1 MNRTSSRRIAFG
13 ALLMTAGGLSAS
25 AFATCTS
32 SLVGSTATITCN
44 AATDDVQLGQYYNE
58 YSSVSYFWFHQETA
72 PFGGDEDW
80 DTNAPDYQFL
90 EASAASTINVHLAGG
105 TLTLGIP
112 GEYPGYPPNRLA
124 DGMVGSVNWTG
135 SGAVTLDS
143 SSSTSASTY
152 TVDDGNSPFATTVN
166 ALTLFNKSSAQIT
179 IVTGTAADTV
189 NVLSVYS
196 LDSVEAFN
204 HSGGGTDAVHVGK
217 AGSVQGVK
225 GALKAYGYS
234 TLTIDD
240 SADGTARNATIASN
254 SIAGLAPGTMS
265 WSSSGVI
272 NSPVAVFMGSGD
284 DTLNVQST
292 DRPVLIDGNSGSDT
306 VNIGNGGSA
315 QDILGAVDISN
326 YSSRTAINIDDSADS
341 TGRTATYTET
351 GVTGLTPAAIT
362 WPEND
367 VRAITLRMGVGADT
381 VKVWSV
387 YSGSGD
393 PLTIHGT
400 NGVDAVYFGDASGN
414 AQQILTPVM
423 VDNVAAYTSIWID
436 DSADTTSRSVTYSK
450 TGITG
455 VAPGHIGWASNDVGS
470 VRLYLGS
477 GSDLVHVFSS
487 NRNVSGHSF
496 INQIDLGGGNNQCYV
511 TGSGLGT
518 ASVNS
523 FYANAGDDQ
532 FVISA
537 VPTDVASVNI
547 YGGAQAVWDELV
559 YTGGP
564 ATGAF
569 PGNGTLTPTDIN
581 AHAIN
586 YNSIEHFSIN
596 DWIFRDGFQ

>member
-1 MNRTSSRRIAFG
+1 MKRTRFRRIAFG
-13 ALLMTAGGLSAS
+13 ALVLTAGGLSAS

-32 SLVGSTATITCN
+32 SLAGSTATVTCD
-44 AATDDVQLGQYYNE
+44 AATDDVQIGQFFNTYFLYYI
-58 YSSVSYFWFHQETA
+58 WFHEGA
-72 PFGGDEDW
+72 PFGASDIDW
-80 DTNAPDYQFL
+80 DTNTPDSQYL
-90 EASAASTINVHLAGG
+90 EGNLPPTINVHLAGG
-105 TLTLGIP
+105 TLTLGIQRP
-112 GEYPGYPPNRLA
+112 PGYDPGSPA
-124 DGMVGSVNWTG
+124 DGIMGTVNFFG
-135 SGAVTLDS
+135 SGAITLDS
-143 SSSTSASTY
+143 SFGTAASTY
-152 TVDDGNSPFATTVN
+152 TVNDGVSPFATTVN
-166 ALTLFNKSSAQIT
+166 ALALLNQGTAQIT

-204 HSGGGTDAVHVGK
+204 HSGGGTDTVNVGN
-217 AGSVQGVK
+217 AGSVQGIK
-225 GALKAYGYS
+225 GALKVYGYS

-272 NSPVAVFMGSGD
+272 NVPVPIFMGSGA

-292 DRPVLIDGNSGSDT
+292 DRPVMIDGTSGSDT

-315 QDILGAVDISN
+315 QGILGAVDVSN
-326 YSSRTAINIDDSADS
+326 YSSFTTVNIDDSADT
-341 TGRTATYTET
+341 TGRTATYTKT

-367 VRAITLRMGVGADT
+367 VSAVTLRMGVGQDT
-381 VKVWSV
+381 VKVLSV
-387 YSGSGD
+387 HSGIGD

-400 NGVDAVYFGDASGN
+400 NGVDSVYLGDATGN

-423 VDNVAAYTSIWID
+423 IDNVASYTSVWVD
-436 DSADTTSRSVTYSK
+436 DSADTTGRSVAYSK

-455 VAPGHIGWASNDVGS
+455 VAPGHIGWSSYDVGS

-477 GSDLVHVFSS
+477 GSDVVHVFSS
-487 NRNVSGHSF
+487 NRNVTGRSF
-496 INQIDLGGGNNQCYV
+496 INQIDLGGGNNQCFV

-537 VPTDVASVNI
+537 VATDVGSVNI
-547 YGGAQAVWDELV
+547 YGASQAVWDELV

-569 PGNGTLTPTDIN
+569 PGNGTLTPTDPN

-596 DWIFRDGFQ
+596 DLIFRDGFL

>member
-1 MNRTSSRRIAFG
+1 MNRTSFRRFAFG
-13 ALLMTAGGLSAS
+13 ALLLTAGGLSAS

-32 SLVGSTATITCN
+32 TLVGLTATVTCD
-44 AATDDVQLGQYYNE
+44 AATDDVQIGEFFNT
-58 YSSVSYFWFHQETA
+58 YFLWNIWFHEGA
-72 PFGGDEDW
+72 PFGNSDLDW
-80 DTNAPDYQFL
+80 DTNTPDSQYL
-90 EASAASTINVHLAGG
+90 EGNLPVTINVHLAGG
-105 TLTLGIP
+105 SLTLGIP
-112 GEYPGYPPNRLA
+112 LPPDNNPAYPA
-124 DGMVGSVNWTG
+124 DGMKGTFNWSGSGSV
-135 SGAVTLDS
+135 TLNS
-143 SSSTSASTY
+143 SFSTSASTY
-152 TVDDGNSPFATTVN
+152 TVDDGNSPFVTTVN
-166 ALTLFNKSSAQIT
+166 GLTLFNNSAAQIT

-189 NVLSVYS
+189 NIRSVYS

-204 HSGGGTDAVHVGK
+204 HSGGGTDTVYVGK
-217 AGSVQGVK
+217 AGSVQGIK

-240 SADGTARNATIASN
+240 STDGTARNATIASN
-254 SIAGLAPGTMS
+254 SIAGLAPGTIS

-272 NSPVAVFMGSGD
+272 NAAVPVIMGSGD

-292 DRPVLIDGNSGSDT
+292 DRPVMIDGNSGSDT
-306 VNIGNGGSA
+306 VNIGNGGDA
-315 QDILGAVDISN
+315 QGILGAIDVSN
-326 YSSRTAINIDDSADS
+326 YSSRTAVNIDDSSDT
-341 TGRTATYTET
+341 TGRTATYTTT

-367 VRAITLRMGVGADT
+367 ISAVALRMGVGVDT

-400 NGVDAVYFGDASGN
+400 NGLDSVYLGDASGN

-423 VDNVAAYTSIWID
+423 VDNTAAYTSVWID
-436 DSADTTSRSVTYSK
+436 DSADSIGRSVAYSK
-450 TGITG
+450 TGISG

-477 GSDLVHVFSS
+477 GSDVVHVVSS
-487 NRNVSGHSF
+487 NRNVSGRSF
-496 INQIDLGGGNNQCYV
+496 INQIDLGGGNNQCTV

-523 FYANAGDDQ
+523 IYANAGDDQ

-537 VPTDVASVNI
+537 IPTDVSSVNI
-547 YGGAQAVWDELV
+547 YGSSQAVWDELV

-586 YNSIEHFSIN
+586 YDSIEHFSIN
-596 DWIFRDGFQ
+596 DVIFRDGFQ

>member
-1 MNRTSSRRIAFG
+1 MNRIGLRRIAFG
-13 ALLMTAGGLSAS
+13 ALLLTAGGLCAS

-32 SLVGSTATITCN
+32 SLAGSTATVTCD
-44 AATDDVQLGQYYNE
+44 AATDDVQIGRYPNE
-58 YSSVSYFWFHQETA
+58 YSTTGYFWLHRGA
-72 PFGGDEDW
+72 PIAAGEEDW
-80 DTNAPDYQFL
+80 DTNAPSYQFF
-90 EASAASTINVHLAGG
+90 EAGAASTINVHLAGG
-105 TLTLGIP
+105 TLTLGVLDP
-112 GEYPGYPPNRLA
+112 YFSSPA
-124 DGMVGSVNWTG
+124 DAMAGIINWTG
-135 SGAVTLDS
+135 TGSVVLDS
-143 SSSTSASTY
+143 SFSTSANTY

-179 IVTGTAADTV
+179 IITGTAADAV

-234 TLTIDD
+234 TLMIDD

-254 SIAGLAPGTMS
+254 SIAGLAPGTIS

-272 NSPVAVFMGSGD
+272 NAPVAVFMGTGD

-292 DRPVLIDGNSGSDT
+292 DRPVMIDGNSGSDT
-306 VNIGNGGSA
+306 VNIGNGGNA
-315 QDILGAVDISN
+315 QGILGALDVSN
-326 YSSRTAINIDDSADS
+326 FSSRTAVNIDDSVDT
-341 TGRTATYTET
+341 TGRTATYTTT

-367 VRAITLRMGVGADT
+367 ISAVTLRMGVGVDT

-400 NGVDAVYFGDASGN
+400 SGLDSVYFGDASGN
-414 AQQILTPVM
+414 AQQIMTPVM
-423 VDNVAAYTSIWID
+423 VDNSASYTAVFVD
-436 DSADTTSRSVTYSK
+436 DSADLTGRSVAYSK
-450 TGITG
+450 TGISG
-455 VAPGHIGWASNDVGS
+455 VAPGRIGWASNDVGS

-477 GSDLVHVFSS
+477 GSDVVHVFSS
-487 NRNVSGHSF
+487 NRNVSGRSF
-496 INQIDLGGGNNQCYV
+496 INQIDLGGGNNLCYV
-511 TGSGLGT
+511 TGSALGT
-518 ASVNS
+518 TSVNRI
-523 FYANAGDDQ
+523 YGNGGDDS

-537 VPTDVASVNI
+537 VATDVGSVNI

-564 ATGAF
+564 VTGAF
-569 PGNGTLTPTDIN
+569 PGNGTLTPTDLN

-586 YNSIEHFSIN
+586 YDSIEHFSIN
-596 DWIFRDGFQ
+596 DLLFRDGFQ

>member
-1 MNRTSSRRIAFG
+1 MNRTSLRRIAFG
-13 ALLMTAGGLSAS
+13 AFLLTAGGLSAS

-32 SLVGSTATITCN
+32 TLVGLTATVTCD
-44 AATDDVQLGQYYNE
+44 AATDDVQIGEFFN
-58 YSSVSYFWFHQETA
+58 SYFLWNIWFHEGA
-72 PFGGDEDW
+72 PFGDNDIDW
-80 DTNAPDYQFL
+80 GTTPDSQYL
-90 EASAASTINVHLAGG
+90 EGNLPVTINVHLAGG
-105 TLTLGIP
+105 SLTLGIP
-112 GEYPGYPPNRLA
+112 LPPDSNPAYPA
-124 DGMVGSVNWTG
+124 DGMKGTFNWSG
-135 SGAVTLDS
+135 SGSITLNS
-143 SSSTSASTY
+143 SFSTSASTY
-152 TVDDGNSPFATTVN
+152 TVDDGNSPFVTTVN
-166 ALTLFNKSSAQIT
+166 ALTLFNNSAAQIT
-179 IVTGTAADTV
+179 IITGTATDTV

-196 LDSVEAFN
+196 FDSVEAFN

-234 TLTIDD
+234 TLMIDD

-254 SIAGLAPGTMS
+254 SIAGLAPGTIS

-272 NSPVAVFMGSGD
+272 NAPVAVFMGTGA

-292 DRPVLIDGNSGSDT
+292 DRPVMIDGNSGSDT
-306 VNIGNGGSA
+306 VNIGNGGNA
-315 QDILGAVDISN
+315 QGILGALDVSN
-326 YSSRTAINIDDSADS
+326 YSSRTAVNIDNSADT
-341 TGRTATYTET
+341 TGRTATYTTT

-367 VRAITLRMGVGADT
+367 VSAVTLGMGVGADT

-400 NGVDAVYFGDASGN
+400 NGVDSVYFGDASGN

-423 VDNVAAYTSIWID
+423 VDNVASYTSVWID
-436 DSADTTSRSVTYSK
+436 DSADTTGRSVTYSK

-477 GSDLVHVFSS
+477 GSDVVHVVSS
-487 NRNVSGHSF
+487 NRNVSGRSF
-496 INQIDLGGGNNQCYV
+496 INQIDLGGGNNQCSI

-518 ASVNS
+518 VSVNS

-537 VPTDVASVNI
+537 VPTDVDSVNI

-569 PGNGTLTPTDIN
+569 SGNGTLTPTDIN

-596 DWIFRDGFQ
+596 DLIFRDGFQ

>member
-1 MNRTSSRRIAFG
+1 MNRTGFRRIAFG
-13 ALLMTAGGLSAS
+13 ALLLTAGGLSAS
-25 AFATCTS
+25 ALATCTS
-32 SLVGSTATITCN
+32 SLVGSTATVTCN
-44 AATDDVQLGQYYNE
+44 AATDDVQIGQFFNT
-58 YSSVSYFWFHQETA
+58 YFLWNIWFHEGA
-72 PFGGDEDW
+72 PFGANDIDW
-80 DTNAPDYQFL
+80 DTNTPDSQYL
-90 EASAASTINVHLAGG
+90 EGNLPPTINVHLAGG
-105 TLTLGIP
+105 TLTLGIQRP
-112 GEYPGYPPNRLA
+112 PGYDPGSPA
-124 DGMVGSVNWTG
+124 DGIMGSVNFSG
-135 SGAVTLDS
+135 SGAITLDS
-143 SSSTSASTY
+143 SFGTSASTY
-152 TVDDGNSPFATTVN
+152 TVNDGVSPFATTVN
-166 ALTLFNKSSAQIT
+166 ALALFNKGTAQIT

-204 HSGGGTDAVHVGK
+204 HSGGGTDTVNVGN
-217 AGSVQGVK
+217 AGSVQGIK
-225 GALKAYGYS
+225 GELKVYGYS

-240 SADGTARNATIASN
+240 SADGTERTATIASN
-254 SIAGLAPGTMS
+254 SITGLAPGTIS

-272 NSPVAVFMGSGD
+272 NVPVPVIMGSGD

-292 DRPVLIDGNSGSDT
+292 DRPVIVQGSSGSDT

-315 QDILGAVDISN
+315 QGILGAVDVSN
-326 YSSRTAINIDDSADS
+326 YSSRTSVNIDDSADS
-341 TGRTATYTET
+341 NGRTATYTKT

-362 WPEND
+362 WAEND
-367 VRAITLRMGVGADT
+367 VSAVTLDMGVGSDT
-381 VKVWSV
+381 VKVLSV
-387 YSGSGD
+387 NSGSGD
-393 PLTIHGT
+393 PLTIRGT
-400 NGVDAVYFGDASGN
+400 NGLDSVYFGDASGN
-414 AQQILTPVM
+414 AQQILTPVK
-423 VDNVAAYTSIWID
+423 VNNVASYTAIYVD
-436 DSADTTSRSVTYSK
+436 DSADTTGRSVTYSK

-455 VAPGHIGWASNDVGS
+455 VAPGPIGWASNDVGS

-477 GSDLVHVFSS
+477 GSDVVHVFSS
-487 NRNVSGHSF
+487 NRNVSGRSF

-523 FYANAGDDQ
+523 FYTNAGDDQ

-537 VPTDVASVNI
+537 VPTDVSSVNI